1 MGIMVGT
8 FIGPGAIYM
17 VLAGS
22 LQIVFGLDIIVSLLI
37 NAVPIFAFSLACYYA
52 DSKFQLALAKRLT

>member
-22 LQIVFGLDIIVSLLI
+22 LPVVFGVDNLFSIAI
-37 NAVPIFAFSLACYYA
+37 NAVPIFLFCLACYYA
-52 DSKFQLALAKRLT
+52 GHP